1 MSVMTVNTST
11 GEINCHDD
19 ISSLLDGLNAENRQ
33 MEQRDQELA
42 EQLRSSLADPP
53 LPHFQPTETTN
64 DRMAFV
70 PICPRC
76 KIIDVRFVNRSRK
89 SRLVVT
95 ENFCG
100 SGQTICCVPCS
111 NEGTNL
117 YCFHFYNGQTM
128 SWNDNPPE
136 NCFKLSEEDYA
147 TISREIA

>member
-1 MSVMTVNTST
+1 MSATTFNTST
-11 GEINCHDD
+11 GEIHYRDD
-19 ISSLLDGLNAENRQ
+19 ISSLLAGFDAEKRQ
-33 MEQRDQELA
+33 MEQRDRELA

-53 LPHFQPTETTN
+53 PSHFQPTETTN
-64 DRMAFV
+64 VRRYLT

-76 KIIDVRFVNRSRK
+76 KTIDVRFVNRSSK

-100 SGQTICCVPCS
+100 SGQTICCVRCS

-117 YCFHFYNGQTM
+117 YCFNFYNGQTM